1 MSDFIPFR
9 NVPTARRQAPP
20 WVATTKAAP
29 SDTTTRVPSTQVR
42 WGRGP
47 LSEPPEG
54 WDAHVESLPSS
65 LPSS

>member
-1 MSDFIPFR
+1 MSDFVPFR

-20 WVATTKAAP
+20 WAATTKAAP
-29 SDTTTRVPSTQVR
+29 SDTITRVPSTQVR

-47 LSEPPEG
+47 LSEPPKG
-54 WDAHVESLPSS
+54 WDTHFDSLSS